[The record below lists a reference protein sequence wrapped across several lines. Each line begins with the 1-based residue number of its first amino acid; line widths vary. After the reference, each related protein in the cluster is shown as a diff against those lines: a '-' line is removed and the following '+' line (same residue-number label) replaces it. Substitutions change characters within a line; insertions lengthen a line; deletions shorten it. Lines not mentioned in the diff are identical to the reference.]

1 MAPKRERAQE
11 IWGNELRHAMEAAG
25 VNGRELSKALN
36 VEPTTVSNWLSGRRT
51 PDVGMIEK
59 IEGAL
64 GTNGYLLRSLKW
76 VNREVSPEWVEWL
89 KVEESAT
96 GLLEYQT
103 RVIPGLLQTSAY
115 LQTILPPDMIDQR
128 KSRQKIFGSD
138 NPPFYEV
145 LLDESVLYRRV
156 GGPQVMAEQ
165 LTHLMEVGGR
175 DLIIRVV
182 PFSADLD
189 RFTLSFHLATMSK
202 GGQVALLDSPLRGQI
217 TEQPED
223 IIDLQRIWGQTSGAA
238 LTQQAT
244 IDLIKETIRD
254 RWS

>member
-1 MAPKRERAQE
+1 MF
-11 IWGNELRHAMEAAG
+11 
-25 VNGRELSKALN
+25 
-36 VEPTTVSNWLSGRRT
+36 
-51 PDVGMIEK
+51 
-59 IEGAL
+59 
-64 GTNGYLLRSLKW
+64 
-76 VNREVSPEWVEWL
+76 
-89 KVEESAT
+89 
-96 GLLEYQT
+96 
-103 RVIPGLLQTSAY
+103 
-115 LQTILPPDMIDQR
+115 DQR